1 MKKTVVIGASTNL
14 DRYSNL
20 VIHRLR
26 AKGHPVVAIG
36 NRTGTIADVDILTEK
51 EPLEGV
57 HTVSLYLSAK
67 RQPEYYDYIVSLNPE
82 RVIFNP
88 GTENPEFYDILLQ
101 NNIKVD
107 VACSMVLLAT
117 DQY

>member
-26 AKGHPVVAIG
+26 AKGYLVVAIG
-36 NRTGTIADVDILTEK
+36 NRTGTIADVDIITEK
-51 EPLEGV
+51 ESLEDV
-57 HTVSLYLSAK
+57 HTVSLYLGAK
-67 RQPEYYDYIVSLNPE
+67 RQPEYYDYVVSLNPE

-88 GTENPEFYDILLQ
+88 GTENPEFYDILLK

-107 VACSMVLLAT
+107 VACSLVLLASN
-117 DQY
+117 QY